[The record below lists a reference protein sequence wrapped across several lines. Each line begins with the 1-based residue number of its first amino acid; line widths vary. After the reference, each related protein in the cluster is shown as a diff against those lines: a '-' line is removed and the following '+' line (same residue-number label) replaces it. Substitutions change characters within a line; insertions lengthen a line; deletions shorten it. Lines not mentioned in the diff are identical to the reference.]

1 MKSNAVLQTDL
12 PIDARDPLRDAASAD
27 AQFSDADLTALV
39 AELFAQHATAIR
51 VYIGALTRDGEL
63 ADDLMQETYLQLHQ
77 TRIRLRDVSN
87 RRAWIYRIAT
97 HVTLNELKRRRRFA
111 WLPWHAAQDDARL
124 SWVDPETLIHRRDAV
139 ERALAELPPPYRA
152 PLLMYSSDGL
162 SVSEVAL
169 ALGINEG
176 AVKTRLHRAR
186 EKFRVAYER
195 EMED

>member
-1 MKSNAVLQTDL
+1 MKSNAVLKNDL
-12 PIDARDPLRDAASAD
+12 TLDAREPAREAALDD
-27 AQFSDADLTALV
+27 AQLTDAQLTALV

-51 VYIGALTRDGEL
+51 VYIGSLTRNGDL
-63 ADDLMQETYLQLHQ
+63 ADDLMQESYLQLYQ
-77 TRIRLRDVSN
+77 TRIRLRAVDN
-87 RRAWIYRIAT
+87 RRAWLYRIAT

-111 WLPWHAAQDDARL
+111 WLPWNAAQDDARL
-124 SWVDPETLIHRRDAV
+124 SWVDPETLVNRRDAV

-162 SVSEVAL
+162 SVREIAV
-169 ALGINEG
+169 ALGISEG

-195 EMED
+195 ETAE